1 MIKRFTIWTVA
12 LAGLLGAGACSD
24 TFDPSTGSGEGTVV
38 LDIALND
45 DVAAPAKAGSH
56 KAPAKVATNGREVD
70 ASQLRMTISSTN
82 GVYEKTWESYMLIPH
97 SSSRIAYSEDKQHR
111 EPTPRDTIWYTL
123 YEV

>member
-56 KAPAKVATNGREVD
+56 KAPAQADEKFLIRQQALASFMGWNRFPVFRINKDKVDIG
-70 ASQLRMTISSTN
+70 
-82 GVYEKTWESYMLIPH
+82 
-97 SSSRIAYSEDKQHR
+97 
-111 EPTPRDTIWYTL
+111 
-123 YEV
+123 